1 MNKNI
6 KITAS
11 ECLLRGN
18 SVVASIRDIKR
29 IESAAIF
36 YFRLWHDG
44 DVSRKKIERNL
55 TISHGYMKGYKSS
68 KAIHDFCTLV
78 FCEEFESFS
87 ILSIEEEF
95 ISADENCLS
104 KLVFY
109 TILGN
114 DKDAINLA
122 NMLVPAESV
131 FKLFFLAKDL
141 SFLQR

>member
-6 KITAS
+6 KITAT
-11 ECLLRGN
+11 ECLRRGN
-18 SVVASIRDIKR
+18 FVVASIKDTKR

-68 KAIHDFCTLV
+68 KAINDFCTLV
-78 FCEEFESFS
+78 FHEGSESFS
-87 ILSIEEEF
+87 IQSIEDEF

-109 TILGN
+109 TISGTN
-114 DKDAINLA
+114 KDAINVA
-122 NMLVPAESV
+122 KMLVPAASV
-131 FKLFFLAKDL
+131 SELIVLAKDL
-141 SFLQR
+141 SFLQI

>member
-6 KITAS
+6 KITAT
-11 ECLLRGN
+11 ECLRRGN
-18 SVVASIRDIKR
+18 FVVASIKDTKR

-36 YFRLWHDG
+36 YFRLWYKG
-44 DVSRKKIERNL
+44 DVSKKEIERNL
-55 TISHGYMKGYKSS
+55 TITHGYMKGYKSS

-78 FCEEFESFS
+78 FREDSESFS
-87 ILSIEEEF
+87 ILSIEDKF

-114 DKDAINLA
+114 DKDAINVA